1 MGVFTRTRDIV
12 NSNVNAMLDRAENP
26 DKMIRLMAREIEE
39 TLGRVTAARNGT
51 LAARRDAELELGR
64 VRERAQAWGDR
75 ARMAVGK
82 DRDDLAREALV
93 EKRRYASR
101 AGALEQELAQTDAM
115 LAHYQQDID
124 ALEAK
129 LKLVIEKKRLLVQR
143 HVRAGQHHRAQHQL
157 RRLDT
162 SRAME
167 RFNEFEH
174 RIERMEAEADLVN
187 YGRRPSLEEEF
198 ARLGADAEIEQELEA
213 LKASAG

>member
-101 AGALEQELAQTDAM
+101 ARSSQIGR
-115 LAHYQQDID
+115 AH
-124 ALEAK
+124 
-129 LKLVIEKKRLLVQR
+129 V
-143 HVRAGQHHRAQHQL
+143 
-157 RRLDT
+157 
-162 SRAME
+162 
-167 RFNEFEH
+167 
-174 RIERMEAEADLVN
+174 
-187 YGRRPSLEEEF
+187 
-198 ARLGADAEIEQELEA
+198 
-213 LKASAG
+213 